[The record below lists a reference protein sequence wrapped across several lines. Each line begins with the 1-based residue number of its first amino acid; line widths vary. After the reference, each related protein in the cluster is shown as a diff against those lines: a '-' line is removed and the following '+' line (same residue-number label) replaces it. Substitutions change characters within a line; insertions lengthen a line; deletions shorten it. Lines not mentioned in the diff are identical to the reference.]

1 MSEGGGG
8 LACPLLLVG
17 LGYFFLTFRCNNS
30 GCWTW
35 SFFFSLPVATILDAG
50 LGHFF
55 LTPHCNNAGWEI
67 LTQHQSGHVQ
77 KLIVST
83 QQALHTDHACRGVDH
98 WLWGHCQY
106 LWCLSNIVGVFI
118 RIKCLRPYHVESTS
132 SRPITE
138 VKQRWVVL
146 VLGWVTAWE
155 YTML

>member
-55 LTPHCNNAGWEI
+55 LTAHCNNAG
-67 LTQHQSGHVQ
+67 
-77 KLIVST
+77 
-83 QQALHTDHACRGVDH
+83 
-98 WLWGHCQY
+98 
-106 LWCLSNIVGVFI
+106 
-118 RIKCLRPYHVESTS
+118 
-132 SRPITE
+132 
-138 VKQRWVVL
+138 
-146 VLGWVTAWE
+146 
-155 YTML
+155 

>member
-1 MSEGGGG
+1 MRLKTFWPGWFLLSARQVIRMSEGGAG

-17 LGYFFLTFRCNNS
+17 LGYFFLTFRCNKS

-35 SFFFSLPVATILDAG
+35 SFFFSLPVATTLDAG

-67 LTQHQSGHVQ
+67 LTQHQSGHGQ

-83 QQALHTDHACRGVDH
+83 QQAIDH

-106 LWCLSNIVGVFI
+106 LWCLWPVQYSWSFHQ
-118 RIKCLRPYHVESTS
+118 YQMSTAISRWKHQFS
-132 SRPITE
+132 SDH
-138 VKQRWVVL
+138 WS
-146 VLGWVTAWE
+146 
-155 YTML
+155 